1 MHLFYH
7 ALADMEA
14 RAAAN
19 GRHTGPDPV
28 TAQELE
34 RAIRREL
41 SALYRTRPRIVTFAP
56 AAALKRVLS
65 RVAR

>member
-1 MHLFYH
+1 MHPMSH
-7 ALADMEA
+7 ALAEMVA
-14 RAAAN
+14 RTAASS
-19 GRHTGPDPV
+19 RQVSRDPV

-41 SALYRTRPRIVTFAP
+41 GELYRTRPRIVIFAP

-65 RVAR
+65 LVTG